1 MIRSSHNKYLKLFC
15 KYDIYVL
22 YFSPKWLSENPFR
35 FVNLAT
41 QILEK
46 MFGMFDEEIKEW
58 HRIIKE
64 ILNEKKTCKVSRIYI
79 HQMHFLFMN

>member
-1 MIRSSHNKYLKLFC
+1 MIKRKTAS
-15 KYDIYVL
+15 
-22 YFSPKWLSENPFR
+22 

-64 ILNEKKTCKVSRIYI
+64 ILNEKKKTCKMTR
-79 HQMHFLFMN
+79 N

>member
-1 MIRSSHNKYLKLFC
+1 MIKRKPAS
-15 KYDIYVL
+15 
-22 YFSPKWLSENPFR
+22 

-41 QILEK
+41 QVLEK

-64 ILNEKKTCKVSRIYI
+64 ILNEKKTCKISRIYI
-79 HQMHFLFMN
+79 HQMPFLFIN

>member
-1 MIRSSHNKYLKLFC
+1 MVLKFTQLIFKVVLQIRHICTVFFAKMIKRKTAS
-15 KYDIYVL
+15 
-22 YFSPKWLSENPFR
+22 

-46 MFGMFDEEIKEW
+46 MFGMFAEEIKEW

-64 ILNEKKTCKVSRIYI
+64 ILNEKKRPVK
-79 HQMHFLFMN
+79 